1 MQIDLTLSLLSHL
14 EIMLLVEVQ
23 RGKVGMNSDDYGRY
37 SSEIGVTA
45 AFVKRAEEQVAYC
58 GTNLPD
64 RRKSA
69 EEKKKEVFHGDSWF
83 ASVNAAQASQELG
96 HDFVG
101 PIKTNTAGFPK
112 EEIEAIMKDWP
123 SGSHIVLE
131 DKKNELVA
139 IGYKYSLRSK
149 GELLPCFILIF
160 FYLQST

>member
-1 MQIDLTLSLLSHL
+1 MLFV
-14 EIMLLVEVQ
+14 EIQ
-23 RGKVGMNSDDYGRY
+23 RGKDAMSSDEFGMY

-45 AFVKRAEEQVAYC
+45 AFVKRAEEKVGYC
-58 GTNLPD
+58 GANLPA

-69 EEKKKEVFHGDSWF
+69 EEKEGEVFHGDSWF

-96 HDFVG
+96 HEFVG

-112 EEIEAIMKDWP
+112 DEIEAIMKDWP

-131 DKKNELVA
+131 DKENQLVA

-149 GELLPCFILIF
+149 SKLLRIS
-160 FYLQST
+160 Y